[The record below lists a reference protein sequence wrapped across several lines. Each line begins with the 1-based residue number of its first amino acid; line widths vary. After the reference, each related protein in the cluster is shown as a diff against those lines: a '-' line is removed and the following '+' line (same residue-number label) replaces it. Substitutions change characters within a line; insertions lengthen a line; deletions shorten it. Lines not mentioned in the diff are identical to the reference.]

1 MRHDRGHGGQN
12 YKKEQREVA
21 KLNAQKPGE
30 KKVNQQRARSIR
42 PCGGGELMRS
52 RGRGWM
58 ECWQEEGRE
67 ENVSSQQ
74 NSERE
79 RSFEYDKLNK

>member
-1 MRHDRGHGGQN
+1 
-12 YKKEQREVA
+12 
-21 KLNAQKPGE
+21 
-30 KKVNQQRARSIR
+30 
-42 PCGGGELMRS
+42 
-52 RGRGWM
+52 M